1 MAQERREAIETREA
15 PKAIGPYTQALAFGE
30 WLFLSG
36 QIGLEPTSGE
46 LVAGGIAAET
56 RQALANL
63 GAVLRAA
70 GADFS
75 DVVRTTLYLVDLADF
90 AVVNEIYGSVFAPP
104 YPARVTVGV
113 SSLPRGARIEIDAIA
128 RRRSS

>member
-1 MAQERREAIETREA
+1 MVQERPEAIETREA

-104 YPARVTVGV
+104 YPARVTIGV
-113 SSLPRGARIEIDAIA
+113 ASLPRGARIEIDAIA